1 MFSYLCSIIILLS
14 FLLNANADEQ
24 KEDESKKEEY
34 KPIQELI
41 KNVTNGRNKEVRP
54 VNNWD
59 EPVIIYF
66 YFHMTYIQEF
76 DEVAGKLSLNGY
88 FGVQW
93 RDNTVSWD
101 PSEYGAS
108 SFTFNEELFWKPTF
122 IMSNPYGEQKILY
135 KDDSVKRVH
144 YTGQIDWFPSDAFDI
159 SCQADVTDYPF
170 DTQTCTIAFVL
181 SAYDEKEVILWPT
194 AFITEWFVPHKTW
207 DLIETNLTR
216 IASPQV
222 ANFHIKLKRKPMFF
236 VFNLIL
242 PIVLMC
248 ILNPFVFLLP
258 ADSGERVGF
267 SITVLLAI
275 AVFLT
280 ISASGLPAISDPQ
293 IPTLSILLFAD
304 VTFSGVIVI
313 LVIISLRYYLRDE
326 NIPVSY
332 LGEKFVTICR
342 LLKCGCCCR
351 KGTKGKGDEYAN
363 KHENNDSVDISKIK
377 LFGSEYQY
385 RGTNSE
391 EINSFTSKDEITWK
405 NVGEELDFVFG
416 TLSAVYMVTAHLLYI
431 LGIVLD
437 FPLFS

>member
-181 SAYDEKEVILWPT
+181 SAYDEKEY
-194 AFITEWFVPHKTW
+194 FGH
-207 DLIETNLTR
+207 
-216 IASPQV
+216 S
-222 ANFHIKLKRKPMFF
+222 
-236 VFNLIL
+236 
-242 PIVLMC
+242 
-248 ILNPFVFLLP
+248 
-258 ADSGERVGF
+258 
-267 SITVLLAI
+267 
-275 AVFLT
+275 VFLT

-293 IPTLSILLFAD
+293 KPTLSILLFAD

-342 LLKCGCCCR
+342 VLKCGCCCR

-377 LFGSEYQY
+377 LLDRS
-385 RGTNSE
+385 
-391 EINSFTSKDEITWK
+391 TSI
-405 NVGEELDFVFG
+405 EELIVRKS
-416 TLSAVYMVTAHLLYI
+416 TLLPLKMKLHGRMSEKNLTLFLALS
-431 LGIVLD
+431 VL
-437 FPLFS
+437 FIW

>member
-1 MFSYLCSIIILLS
+1 MSLYLCSLIIILS
-14 FLLNANADEQ
+14 FLINANADIH
-24 KEDESKKEEY
+24 KEDEPKEVEY
-34 KPIQELI
+34 KPLRELI
-41 KNVTNGRNKEVRP
+41 ENVTNGRNKEVRP

-88 FGVQW
+88 FGIQW
-93 RDNTVSWD
+93 IDNTVSWD
-101 PSEYGAS
+101 ASEYGAS

-144 YTGQIDWFPSDAFDI
+144 STGQIDWFPSDSFDI

-170 DTQTCTIAFVL
+170 DTQTCTLAFVL
-181 SAYDEKEVILWPT
+181 STYDEKEVILWPT

-207 DLIETNLTR
+207 DLVETNMTR
-216 IASPQV
+216 VPSPQV
-222 ANFHIKLKRKPMFF
+222 ANFHMKLKRKPMFF

-258 ADSGERVGF
+258 ADSGERVGY

-293 IPTLSILLFAD
+293 LPTLSILLFAD
-304 VTFSGVIVI
+304 VAFSGVIVL
-313 LVIISLRYYLRDE
+313 LVIISLRFYLRNE

-332 LGEKFVTICR
+332 LGERFVKFCR
-342 LLKCGCCCR
+342 VLRCSCCC
-351 KGTKGKGDEYAN
+351 GKGKKGNSKADEYAN
-363 KHENNDSVDISKIK
+363 KHGSNDSVDISKIK
-377 LFGSEYQY
+377 LYGSEYQY
-385 RGTNSE
+385 RGTNSD
-391 EINSFTSKDEITWK
+391 EINSFTSKEEITWK

-416 TLSAVYMVTAHLLYI
+416 AFSALYMVTAHLLYI
-431 LGIVLD
+431 LELY
-437 FPLFS
+437 